1 MARGNRFS
9 VLSVNEAGCW
19 ENNEPMLA
27 GKYQKKKKK
36 KKKTRREKCEAG
48 ACKMCYASA
57 LQLSGLECD
66 HHVPR
71 VQWHEPLPVI
81 FNTSGAIP
89 KCAVKKKQV
98 AAVFDEAKRATMWA
112 YC

>member
-27 GKYQKKKKK
+27 GKYQKNK

-48 ACKMCYASA
+48 ACKMCYA

-66 HHVPR
+66 HHCMCQGYSGMNHCQSYSTHR
-71 VQWHEPLPVI
+71 VQSQSV
-81 FNTSGAIP
+81 
-89 KCAVKKKQV
+89 
-98 AAVFDEAKRATMWA
+98 
-112 YC
+112 